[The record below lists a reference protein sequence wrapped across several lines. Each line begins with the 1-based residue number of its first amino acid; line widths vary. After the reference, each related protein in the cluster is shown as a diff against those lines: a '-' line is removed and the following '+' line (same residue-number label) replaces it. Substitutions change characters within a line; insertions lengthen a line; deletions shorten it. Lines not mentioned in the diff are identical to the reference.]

1 MKFKKGDTV
10 IYPQH
15 GACKVESISK
25 QDPLNTGKVQDY
37 LVLRTVIGE
46 MTLRVPMSKVD
57 EVGVRPPVSPDELE
71 DLVAVLAKAD
81 PRVPSNWSRRF
92 KNHQEKLKS
101 GDVYQV
107 AEVVRNLAARN
118 RDASLSAAERTMYE
132 RARVNLISEIA
143 PALKVTTDEAEQYL
157 DDALAKGVLK
167 PVKAVKAVKAL
178 APKVEVAPK
187 DADDDMDDDDDDD
200 FMEEAR
206 PVKAA
211 PVKKAAAEKKPA
223 LVKEDAPAKAADV
236 KKAAP
241 AKAAP
246 VKKTAAPKE
255 KAPVKESAPAKAAP
269 AKKAVAKKPEAKKK

>member
-1 MKFKKGDTV
+1 VKFKKGDTV

-15 GACKVESISK
+15 GACKVEAIRK
-25 QDPLNTGKVQDY
+25 EDPLNTGKLQEY
-37 LVLRTVIGE
+37 LVLRTVIGD

-143 PALKVTTDEAEQYL
+143 PALKVTTDEAEVYL
-157 DDALAKGVLK
+157 DEALAKGVLK
-167 PVKAVKAVKAL
+167 PVKAAKPAKVA
-178 APKVEVAPK
+178 APKVDVAK
-187 DADDDMDDDDDDD
+187 VESDDDDDLDD
-200 FMEEAR
+200 DLD
-206 PVKAA
+206 VKPAA
-211 PVKKAAAEKKPA
+211 PV
-223 LVKEDAPAKAADV
+223 
-236 KKAAP
+236 

-246 VKKTAAPKE
+246 VKKVAEP
-255 KAPVKESAPAKAAP
+255 KAAP
-269 AKKAVAKKPEAKKK
+269 AKKAAAAKPVAEKAEAPAKKAAPAKQAVAKKPAKD

>member
-15 GACKVESISK
+15 GACKVVATRKEDPFES
-25 QDPLNTGKVQDY
+25 GKPIEY
-37 LVLRTVIGE
+37 LILSTVIGE
-46 MTLRVPMSKVD
+46 MMLKVPLSKVD
-57 EVGVRPPVSPDELE
+57 DVGVRPPVSPDELA
-71 DLVAVLAKAD
+71 DLVAVLSKAD

-143 PALKVTTDEAEQYL
+143 PALKVSTEDAEQYL

-167 PVKAVKAVKAL
+167 PAKATKVAKSDVADE
-178 APKVEVAPK
+178 APKKAAPAVA
-187 DADDDMDDDDDDD
+187 ADDD
-200 FMEEAR
+200 EA
-206 PVKAA
+206 P
-211 PVKKAAAEKKPA
+211 
-223 LVKEDAPAKAADV
+223 

-241 AKAAP
+241 AKAAA
-246 VKKTAAPKE
+246 KKAPAKKEAAPK
-255 KAPVKESAPAKAAP
+255 KAAPVTAAPAKAAAKKAPVAKKAAPAKAAAKKAP
-269 AKKAVAKKPEAKKK
+269 AKKAPAKK

>member
-15 GACKVESISK
+15 GACKVVATRKEDPFES
-25 QDPLNTGKVQDY
+25 GKSIEY
-37 LVLRTVIGE
+37 LILSTVIGE
-46 MTLRVPMSKVD
+46 MMLKVPLAKVD
-57 EVGVRPPVSPDELE
+57 DVGVRPPVSPDELA
-71 DLVAVLAKAD
+71 DLVAVLSKAD

-143 PALKVTTDEAEQYL
+143 PALKVSTEDAEQYL

-167 PVKAVKAVKAL
+167 PAKAAKASKDDAPAPKAVAKDSEDSDDA
-178 APKVEVAPK
+178 VAP
-187 DADDDMDDDDDDD
+187 
-200 FMEEAR
+200 
-206 PVKAA
+206 
-211 PVKKAAAEKKPA
+211 KKAAATKEAAKK
-223 LVKEDAPAKAADV
+223 E
-236 KKAAP
+236 
-241 AKAAP
+241 
-246 VKKTAAPKE
+246 AAPK
-255 KAPVKESAPAKAAP
+255 KAP
-269 AKKAVAKKPEAKKK
+269 AKKEAAKKAAAPKKEAAAKKAAAPKKAAAKKAPAKK

>member
-15 GACKVESISK
+15 GACKVVATRKEDPFES
-25 QDPLNTGKVQDY
+25 GKPIEYVI
-37 LVLRTVIGE
+37 LSTVIGE
-46 MTLRVPMSKVD
+46 MMLKVPLSKVD
-57 EVGVRPPVSPDELE
+57 DVGVRPPVSPDELA
-71 DLVAVLAKAD
+71 DLVAVLSKAD

-143 PALKVTTDEAEQYL
+143 PALKVSTEEAENYL

-167 PVKAVKAVKAL
+167 PA
-178 APKVEVAPK
+178 KVGKTPSAKSDDGSPSEAESKPVAKPAAK
-187 DADDDMDDDDDDD
+187 ADDAAPM
-200 FMEEAR
+200 
-206 PVKAA
+206 KAA
-211 PVKKAAAEKKPA
+211 PKKAAAKTDG
-223 LVKEDAPAKAADV
+223 VAPKKAATKTAAKVDDASS

-241 AKAAP
+241 KKAA
-246 VKKTAAPKE
+246 
-255 KAPVKESAPAKAAP
+255 
-269 AKKAVAKKPEAKKK
+269 AKK

>member
-15 GACKVESISK
+15 GACKVVATRKEDPFES
-25 QDPLNTGKVQDY
+25 GKPIEY
-37 LVLRTVIGE
+37 LILSTVIGE
-46 MTLRVPMSKVD
+46 MMLKVPLAKVD
-57 EVGVRPPVSPDELE
+57 DVGVRPPVSPDELA
-71 DLVAVLAKAD
+71 DLVAVLSKAD

-143 PALKVTTDEAEQYL
+143 PALKVSTEDAENYL

-167 PVKAVKAVKAL
+167 PAKAAKSAAKSESDDESA
-178 APKVEVAPK
+178 AP
-187 DADDDMDDDDDDD
+187 
-200 FMEEAR
+200 
-206 PVKAA
+206 KAA
-211 PVKKAAAEKKPA
+211 PAKSPAKSATKTVEKDESPKKAPAKKAAAAKD
-223 LVKEDAPAKAADV
+223 VAP

-241 AKAAP
+241 AKAAT
-246 VKKTAAPKE
+246 KK
-255 KAPVKESAPAKAAP
+255 AP
-269 AKKAVAKKPEAKKK
+269 AKKASAKK